1 MEGVFAMILTAILL
15 LDVVGASEK
24 FIGETLGDLFKQD
37 AIKREVWKRS
47 LVSARTL
54 RC

>member
-1 MEGVFAMILTAILL
+1 MEDVFAMILTAILL

-37 AIKREVWKRS
+37 AIKREVWKKS
-47 LVSARTL
+47 PVSASIR
-54 RC
+54 RS